1 MDFKLYKM
9 YRLGIPQERIAM
21 RLGETRERIIN
32 HLADPAILP
41 DRPNS
46 DLEKGFTIS
55 QVSEKHGWPEP
66 LFWALKLKEKDDM
79 VKYYKLHW
87 GIRTWDDWK

>member
-32 HLADPAILP
+32 RLADPAILP

-46 DLEKGFTIS
+46 DLEK
-55 QVSEKHGWPEP
+55 
-66 LFWALKLKEKDDM
+66 
-79 VKYYKLHW
+79 LHNLPSFRKARLA
-87 GIRTWDDWK
+87 RTSVLGTQIERKR